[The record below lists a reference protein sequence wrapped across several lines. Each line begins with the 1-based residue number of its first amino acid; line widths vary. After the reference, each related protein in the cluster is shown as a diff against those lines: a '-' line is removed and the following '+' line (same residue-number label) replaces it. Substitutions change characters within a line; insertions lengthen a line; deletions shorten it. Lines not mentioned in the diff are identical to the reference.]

1 MSQRL
6 IRLRLSG
13 WMVQLVQA
21 VLERL
26 PEQLGKTLLLPAEL
40 LPQDDEDLR
49 EAWQQSLLEQ
59 MEYDL
64 SFLRKTLA
72 RLGSNGIADLDRQGA
87 ETFLRSVTAVRL
99 ALQRTALA
107 DLPDHDLQNDSINI
121 ETLPEPAQPAYACY
135 LLLADIQGQVIAQLD
150 QNDLSEAGAG
160 ASADADAPQAPDRT
174 EEHDRTTE
182 RDAPDFP
189 DEPDQSR

>member
-150 QNDLSEAGAG
+150 QNDQSEAGASTG
-160 ASADADAPQAPDRT
+160 TDADAPQAPDRT
-174 EEHDRTTE
+174 AERDHTAE

-189 DEPDQSR
+189 DEPDLSR